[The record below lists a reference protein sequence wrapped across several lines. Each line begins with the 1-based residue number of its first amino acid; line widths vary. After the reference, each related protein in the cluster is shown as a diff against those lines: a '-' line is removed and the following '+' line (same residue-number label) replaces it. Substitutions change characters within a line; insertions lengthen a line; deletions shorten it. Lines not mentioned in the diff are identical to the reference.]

1 MGYMGL
7 ETPIEMPSMGI
18 YNTDLMKMYIAG
30 VKDQYEKG
38 QEEMKDFMKTYGD
51 FYSPIAGDTQT
62 YNNMTVGGA
71 RDMINQMLANGI
83 DPYKSPEARAA
94 ISRYIASRP
103 TGILNAMK
111 QNAENMKLYNQAK
124 AKAIADGK
132 WNPAYEQW
140 ALEKANL
147 DNFSTIG
154 PNGEIR
160 TWDRLA
166 PANYEDLHS
175 FTDDWFKH
183 VEPKFDEEMTKQKN
197 DGYRY
202 YTVTDKDLRDVIDQR
217 VPDIINDG
225 GLGQFYYEQALN
237 AAGGDT
243 EKAMKL
249 FEDRVVDRNKDYLR
263 VKDEVDQYKQ
273 AEYSAKGHA
282 KYSNSGGGD
291 SSKPKGATSWFDT
304 WYNAYHMNMRGNGS
318 TLLDGQ
324 RVYVSTLFNKN
335 AKDGLRMTTRKA
347 GLLLKKSGSQMD
359 PVIIAKLLG
368 KKLNDDGTITLSS
381 ADLHNIKFSTE
392 TASRMA
398 YVPKTGYTASRAFK
412 NSTARSQIKNAINNK
427 EPFKIQA
434 NNISMIVQED
444 GSAQIVIP
452 GTAVYGD
459 AGNTVQNTV
468 LETDLRGNIDAS
480 GNFIPDKNTAARLMI
495 ADQIGTDIYAN
506 QTNYTKRLQ

>member
-1 MGYMGL
+1 MGY
-7 ETPIEMPSMGI
+7 ETPVEMPSMGI

-38 QEEMKDFMKTYGD
+38 QEEMKDFMKLYGD
-51 FYSPIAGDTQT
+51 FYSPIAGDTQR
-62 YNNMTVGGA
+62 YNDMTVGGA

-94 ISRYIASRP
+94 ISRYINSVP

-111 QNAENMKLYNQAK
+111 QNAENRKIYDQAK
-124 AKAIADGK
+124 AKSMADGK

-140 ALEKANL
+140 ALEKAGLN
-147 DNFSTIG
+147 NFSTIG

-166 PANYEDLHS
+166 PASYEDLHS

-197 DGYRY
+197 DGFRY
-202 YTVTDKDLRDVIDQR
+202 YTVTDKDLRDIVNQR

-237 AAGGDT
+237 AAGGDK
-243 EKAMKL
+243 EKAMNL
-249 FEDRVVDRNKDYLR
+249 FEDRVVDRNKDYIR
-263 VKDEVDQYKQ
+263 VKDEVDPYKQ
-273 AEYSAKGHA
+273 AEYSARVHA
-282 KYSNSGGGD
+282 RYSNSGGGGG
-291 SSKPKGATSWFDT
+291 SGSNTKGTTSWFDT
-304 WYNAYHMNMRGNGS
+304 WYKAYHMNMRGS
-318 TLLDGQ
+318 SLTLLDGQ
-324 RVYVSTLFNKN
+324 RAYVSKLFNKN
-335 AKDGLRMTTRKA
+335 ANGGLRMTTIKA
-347 GLLLKKSGSQMD
+347 NSLLKKSGSQMD

-392 TASRMA
+392 TASKIA
-398 YVPKTGYTASRAFK
+398 YVPKTGYTASRAFE
-412 NSTARSQIKNAINNK
+412 NSEARSKIKNAINNK
-427 EPFKIQA
+427 EPFRIHA

-452 GTAVYGD
+452 GTTVYGN

-480 GNFIPDKNTAARLMI
+480 GNFVPDNNTAARLMV
-495 ADQIGTDIYAN
+495 ADQIGTDVYAN
-506 QTNYTKRLQ
+506 QSNYTKKLE